1 MSFFFQR
8 MLVAFLCL
16 IHPGVFM
23 VHLGLL
29 TWNFKW
35 DLVKDIVSTP
45 ECVVSL
51 RTGSVVTKQCVP
63 TWDEGVYAMLSR
75 H

>member
-1 MSFFFQR
+1 MFIE
-8 MLVAFLCL
+8 VLCL

-35 DLVKDIVSTP
+35 DWVKDIVSSA

-51 RTGSVVTKQCVP
+51 RTGSVVRKQCVP
-63 TWDEGVYAMLSR
+63 SWDEGLYAMLSR